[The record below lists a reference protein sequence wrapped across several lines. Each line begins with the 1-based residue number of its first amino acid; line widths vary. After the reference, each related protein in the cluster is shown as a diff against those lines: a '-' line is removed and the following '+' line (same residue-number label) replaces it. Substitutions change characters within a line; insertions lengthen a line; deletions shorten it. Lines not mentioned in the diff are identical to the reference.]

1 MKVKNILISQ
11 PPPTDNEKSPYRDLA
26 EKYNLKMDFFK
37 FFQIEGV
44 PGREFRLDRV
54 NIADF
59 SAVIF
64 TSRHAVDHYFR
75 IAKEVRFEIPDTA
88 KYFCISE
95 AIALYLQKYVQYR
108 KRKIFH
114 GKQSFP
120 ELMDIILKHREDKF
134 LLPCSDIHKQDMAD
148 LLEKNNIS
156 FTKAVI
162 YKTVDSDLKSSI
174 DINKYD
180 MLVIFSPSGVKSLFN
195 NYPDFEQGEKIIA
208 AFGPTTACALAE
220 KGLTLNIAAPTKT
233 SPSMT
238 MAIEEFLI
246 KMAKKK

>member
-11 PPPTDNEKSPYRDLA
+11 PPPSDNEKSPYRDLA
-26 EKYNLKMDFFK
+26 EKYNLKMDFHK
-37 FFQIEGV
+37 FFRIEGI
-44 PGREFRLDRV
+44 PGREFRLDRI
-54 NIADF
+54 NMADYT
-59 SAVIF
+59 AVIF

-75 IAKEVRFEIPDTA
+75 IAKEVRFDVPDIT

-120 ELMDIILKHREDKF
+120 ELMDIILKHKEDKF
-134 LLPCSDIHKQDMAD
+134 LLPCSDIHKQDMPD
-148 LLEKNNIS
+148 LLEKHGVR
-156 FTKAVI
+156 FAKAII
-162 YKTVDSDLKSSI
+162 YKTVDSDLKSVI

-195 NYPDFEQGEKIIA
+195 NFPDFEQGEKIIA
-208 AFGPTTACALAE
+208 GFGPTTATAITE
-220 KGLTLNIAAPTKT
+220 SGLNISISAPTKT

-246 KMAKKK
+246 KLAKKK